1 LLSHY
6 ARGMVILEGTIR
18 IGVGQRVA
26 ALAPMRNMI
35 EATRA
40 EPGCVAYSFAF
51 DVLDEHL
58 VRIFEVFH
66 DEMALAEHRASA
78 HMAAWR
84 ASWPSVGISDRDMT
98 EYRVQ
103 SSRKI

>member
-1 LLSHY
+1 
-6 ARGMVILEGTIR
+6 MIILAGSIR
-18 IGVGQRVA
+18 IGAGQRAA
-26 ALAPMRNMI
+26 ALAPIRTMV

-40 EPGCVAYSFAF
+40 EPGCLAYSFAF
-51 DVLDEHL
+51 DVLDDHL
-58 VRIFEVFH
+58 VRIFEVFR
-66 DEMALAEHRASA
+66 DEAALAEHRASP

-84 ASWPSVGISDRDMT
+84 ASWPSVGISDRDMS